1 MGQFVVLCSNTERVV
16 KNKSDP
22 ALTEVRE
29 EVELC
34 WNLL

>member
-1 MGQFVVLCSNTERVV
+1 MGV

-34 WNLL
+34 WNLLYFLLEAMYEN